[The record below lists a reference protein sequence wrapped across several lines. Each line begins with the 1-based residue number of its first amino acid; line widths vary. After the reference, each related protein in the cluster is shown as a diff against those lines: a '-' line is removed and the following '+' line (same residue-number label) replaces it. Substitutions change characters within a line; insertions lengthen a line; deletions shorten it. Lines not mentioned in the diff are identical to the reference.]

1 MPSKKDSKPEPADLR
16 APWPAVDDHKPSD
29 RLPFRMKRGQ
39 RIRVVDT
46 LYQFREQYVDGRVE
60 LRAEGAAPVAV
71 SCNRL
76 HRLFVEGHISLP
88 LSEGFV
94 RAKVATD
101 LDPATVL
108 ASVSERSR
116 TKAEKRKIYLE
127 RLRQEDRERQGL
139 GLGLLPINGPKD
151 GTPPQLPQSG
161 ERPANLSELITL
173 VAAEIGDVMPPD
185 WRTLRKQVCLVR
197 EADKVCE
204 HLLLDGRAIC
214 VHPERLDPHVEDIIS
229 ASMLDL
235 MYQPLGI
242 TASDLQADISGRIGE
257 FNAKNGTN
265 LKVPS
270 LSTIYDRIGRLDG
283 AEVAAFTKG
292 RHRARALYRL
302 DGKGSSA
309 SEPLEWVEFDWKYT
323 NTYVITEESA
333 GSEKPQLV
341 RPILGAFYDTHN
353 GLVLG
358 HILTTRP
365 ISLSL
370 FLLALQR
377 LIMPE
382 AFGRGP
388 HQIKM
393 TTPIR
398 GLPSTLR
405 YDRAGELMSPKTIK
419 AIEALGI
426 TLAGC
431 GKKQPQAKKIESFFA
446 GLRHFSRKLPGYCK
460 DKVPETLRPEQCL
473 TEAEYKIKIESF
485 LYELN
490 AVRRRAGREMSP
502 KQKLAGFLTAN
513 PGWVAPQPASRRD
526 LEIALG
532 VREMVTVNAKGVR
545 YKNVHWSGEWVDK
558 IRRDTQ
564 AHRKGTVLA
573 ELIVQP
579 HTLEY
584 AYLVHP
590 LTGEVGMVSC
600 LTPKYARAVDL
611 WQHETILKEFKENKK
626 VFPAD
631 DEARLAIHRD
641 LVRTAHEISARKI
654 RGAAGNAVARLRPDI
669 GTGGNEHPMYG
680 SLGAAVARQDL
691 SATNDN
697 DPLRDNHSRQK
708 SAKQAGTH
716 HPNTNP
722 ITATPEQLRKQ
733 LMESGE

>member
-1 MPSKKDSKPEPADLR
+1 MPSKKDSRPAPADLR
-16 APWPAVDDHKPSD
+16 APWPAVDGHKPSD

-39 RIRVVDT
+39 RIRVDET

-60 LRAEGAAPVAV
+60 LRADGAAPVAV

-94 RAKVATD
+94 RASVSTD

-108 ASVSERSR
+108 ASVSEKSR
-116 TKAEKRKIYLE
+116 IKAEKRKIYLE
-127 RLRQEDRERQGL
+127 RLRQEDRERIGL

-151 GTPPQLPQSG
+151 GTLPQLPRSG

-173 VAAEIGDVMPPD
+173 VAAEIGDAMAPD
-185 WRTLRKQVCLVR
+185 WRTLRKQVRLVR

-214 VHPERLDPHVEDIIS
+214 VHPERLDPDVEDIIN
-229 ASMLDL
+229 ASILDL
-235 MYQPLGI
+235 MYQPLVI
-242 TASDLQADISGRIGE
+242 TASDIHVDVKVKIGE
-257 FNAKNGTN
+257 FNAKNGTT

-283 AEVAAFTKG
+283 AEIAAFTRG
-292 RHRARALYRL
+292 RYRARALYRL

-309 SEPLEWVEFDWKYT
+309 GEPLEWVEFDWKYT
-323 NTYVITEESA
+323 NTYVITDESA
-333 GSEKPQLV
+333 CSEKPQLV
-341 RPILGAFYDTHN
+341 RPIVGAFYDTHN

-365 ISLSL
+365 LSLSL
-370 FLLALQR
+370 FLLAFQR

-382 AFGRGP
+382 AFGREP
-388 HQIKM
+388 PQIRM
-393 TTPIR
+393 TSPIR

-405 YDRAGELMSPKTIK
+405 YDRAGELMSPKTLEAIK
-419 AIEALGI
+419 ALGI

-431 GKKQPQAKKIESFFA
+431 GKKQPQAKNIESFFA
-446 GLRHFSRKLPGYCK
+446 SLRHFSRKLPGYCK

-473 TEAEYKIKIESF
+473 TEAEYKVKIEKF

-490 AVRRRAGREMSP
+490 AVRQRAGRELSP
-502 KQKLAGFLTAN
+502 KQKLTSFLTAN

-564 AHRKGTVLA
+564 AHRKGTVSA

-590 LTGEVGMVSC
+590 LTGEVGKVGC
-600 LTPKYARAVDL
+600 LTPKYGRSVDL
-611 WQHETILKEFKENKK
+611 WQHETILKDFNERKK

-631 DEARLAIHRD
+631 DEARLSIHRD
-641 LVRTAHEISARKI
+641 FVRTAHEISARRI

-669 GTGGNEHPMYG
+669 GMGGNEHPMYG
-680 SLGAAVARQDL
+680 SRGPAVARQDL

-697 DPLRDNHSRQK
+697 DPSRDNHSRQK

-716 HPNTNP
+716 QPNTNP

-733 LMESGE
+733 LMENGE